1 MAAVVAL
8 AGCSTAVRG
17 KGQAAGN
24 QPAPPTSS
32 SSSDAPS
39 SPDAPSSSGGSSTP
53 RVPLSGAIIESHRLG
68 PYQVS
73 PDDIFHVKQDTCQIP
88 KGPFP
93 SVSQAESLVF
103 GDNSGTLLK
112 IGGYVTG
119 WFNCFNIKG
128 AKNSIGG
135 VLGVMEA
142 YDESHAKLMA
152 QALAISTSGGKAK
165 SSTLPGL
172 PQAYVGVYPTSDAS
186 NSAING
192 LVVEGRMVVYVD
204 IDTGT
209 TPGGQGRLDTVRG
222 MASNLIRKE
231 LAKIK
236 SFTPTPADK
245 IGKLDDDP
253 QQLDAKTLQP
263 AGDPDWSAGGY
274 SVQTYSD
281 VATDAAK
288 EVPVLKE
295 NGMTEAYY
303 RTGVPSGET
312 NTQLG
317 AVSLY
322 ELKDKAAAKR
332 VQSFELKLAKET
344 DKTTTGLP
352 LPKGKTRKGAP
363 VVPKDIT
370 CLLSYPN
377 GTSDFHEFRHDCWV
391 VAGRYVAQVDLYWS
405 AEDSKVAHTRSKD
418 SSRVLKM
425 VDDQLKLTPQ

>member
-1 MAAVVAL
+1 
-8 AGCSTAVRG
+8 
-17 KGQAAGN
+17 
-24 QPAPPTSS
+24 
-32 SSSDAPS
+32 
-39 SPDAPSSSGGSSTP
+39 
-53 RVPLSGAIIESHRLG
+53 VPLTGAIIESHRLG
-68 PYQVS
+68 PSLVS
-73 PDDIFHVKQDTCQIP
+73 PDDIFHVKQDTCGIP

-119 WFNCFNIKG
+119 YFNCFNVKG
-128 AKNSIGG
+128 AKNSLGG

-142 YDESHAKLMA
+142 YDESHAKTMA
-152 QALAISTSGGKAK
+152 QALAISTSGKSK

-172 PQAYVGVYPTSDAS
+172 PQAYVGVYPTSKAD
-186 NSAING
+186 NSAVNG
-192 LVVEGRMVVYVD
+192 LVVDGRMVVYVN

-209 TPGGQGRLDTVRG
+209 TSGGAGRLDTVRG

-231 LAKIK
+231 LAQLK
-236 SFTPTPADK
+236 SFTPTPVDK
-245 IGKLDDDP
+245 LGKLDDDP

-263 AGDPDWSAGGY
+263 AGSPDWNAGGY

-288 EVPVLKE
+288 EVPVLKQ

-303 RTGVPSGET
+303 RTGLPSGET
-312 NTQLG
+312 DTQLG

-322 ELKDKAAAKR
+322 KLKDNAAAKR
-332 VQSFELKLAKET
+332 VQKFELQLAKET
-344 DKTTTGLP
+344 DKTTSGLP
-352 LPKGKTRKGAP
+352 LPKGKPRKGAP
-363 VVPKDIT
+363 AVPKDTT

-391 VAGRYVAQVDLYWS
+391 VAGQYVAQVDLYWS
-405 AEDSKVAHTRSKD
+405 ADDSKVAHTRSKD